1 LPHLTISL
9 ISSTHIH
16 PLRPPLLLLLLLSG
30 LYVRFTVGELGNT
43 GVCRMCKV
51 VAVDLHGRG
60 YKLAETGEYCTVRL
74 SLMCGGEV
82 SSV

>member
-1 LPHLTISL
+1 M
-9 ISSTHIH
+9 
-16 PLRPPLLLLLLLSG
+16 
-30 LYVRFTVGELGNT
+30 RFTVGVLGNT

-82 SSV
+82 SAKISAALSLGVLFFTCDTNAAIGSVP